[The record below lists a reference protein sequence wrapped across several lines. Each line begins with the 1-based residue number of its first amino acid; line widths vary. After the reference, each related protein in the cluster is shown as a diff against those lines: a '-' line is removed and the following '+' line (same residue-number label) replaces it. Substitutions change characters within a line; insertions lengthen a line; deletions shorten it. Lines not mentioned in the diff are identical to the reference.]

1 MTAPK
6 LDERAK
12 GVYIISA
19 TPFAD
24 DGAVDFAS
32 LDRLTDWY
40 LGHGVDG
47 ITILGIL
54 GEAPK
59 LAPDESLAIV
69 RRVVARAGAKPVIV
83 GVSHAGMANLAALAG
98 EAMAAGAAGVM
109 VAPVPGLKG
118 DDGLFGY
125 FEQVFRA
132 LDPATPVV
140 YQDYPQTTG
149 VFTSVACFERMVD
162 AFPRLV
168 VLKHEDWPGL
178 NKITRL
184 RANAAKA
191 GKRRVSILV
200 GNGGIHLPQELA
212 RGADGAN
219 TGVAYPEMLVEVCR
233 RFFAGDREGAED
245 LYDLYLPLVRHEL
258 QPGLG
263 LAIRKEILR
272 RRGAIASARLR
283 APGPSLSAEDR
294 AELDHLMRRLERK
307 LAERDRPARAA

>member
-6 LDERAK
+6 LDEHAK

-59 LAPDESLAIV
+59 LAPDESLAIM
-69 RRVVARAGAKPVIV
+69 RRVVARTGKTPVIV

-125 FEQVFRA
+125 FELVFRA

-178 NKITRL
+178 NKISRI
-184 RANAAKA
+184 RANAAKN

-219 TGVAYPEMLVEVCR
+219 TGVAYPEMLVDVCR
-233 RFFAGDREGAED
+233 RFFAGDRDGAED
-245 LYDLYLPLVRHEL
+245 VYDLYLPLVRHEL

-294 AELDHLMRRLERK
+294 TELDHLMRRLERK